1 MGADGAEG
9 LSATGD
15 GGQTVISLT
24 PDINGTGSDS
34 LLDSSLSTLL
44 KKKKKMIQ

>member
-1 MGADGAEG
+1 MGADSAEG

-15 GGQTVISLT
+15 GGQISLT

-34 LLDSSLSTLL
+34 LLDSSLSTFL
-44 KKKKKMIQ
+44 KKKKKKIQ

>member
-9 LSATGD
+9 LSATG
-15 GGQTVISLT
+15 GVGQTVISLT

-34 LLDSSLSTLL
+34 LLDSSLSTFL
-44 KKKKKMIQ
+44 KKKKMI